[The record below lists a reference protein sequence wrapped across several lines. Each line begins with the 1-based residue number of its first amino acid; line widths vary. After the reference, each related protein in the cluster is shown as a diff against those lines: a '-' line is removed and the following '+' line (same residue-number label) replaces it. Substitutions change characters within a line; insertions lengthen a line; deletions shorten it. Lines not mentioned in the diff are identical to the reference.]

1 MIGEYREVPQTSTMD
16 EGTRRLYKILFG
28 IQIVSVL
35 IVIVCAIKVAGYF
48 G

>member
-28 IQIVSVL
+28 LQIISILTVV
-35 IVIVCAIKVAGYF
+35 VCAIRVAGYF

>member
-16 EGTRRLYKILFG
+16 EGTRRLYKILFS
-28 IQIVSVL
+28 IQIISIL
-35 IVIVCAIKVAGYF
+35 IVIVCAIKVSGYF